1 MAQAA
6 SFSTLPFMA
15 SPDIWQ
21 MGTPVTLPDKPGFL
35 SDWKP
40 QPHPAQQDTR
50 KAKALQEE
58 VDRALDQLRQQ
69 QEARYQHL
77 LQVFQQRFEDDKTVF
92 AAFSAE
98 EVFTIFRLM
107 ARQMLLYR
115 LDVYYVVDHVHAS
128 IILQAHYGNLH
139 FYWEAFLVPEE
150 PILHSTLNAFY
161 EKKLILTIGDAFT
174 TAQEQFR
181 KVMSPLFK
189 QLITIMIEQP

>member
-6 SFSTLPFMA
+6 SFSTPPFLA

-107 ARQMLLYR
+107 ARQMLLYFPTR
-115 LDVYYVVDHVHAS
+115 ISADVTGDAS

-139 FYWEAFLVPEE
+139 FYWEAFLIPEE
-150 PILHSTLNAFY
+150 PTLHSTLNAFH
-161 EKKLILTIGDAFT
+161 EKKLIFTSGDAFT
-174 TAQEQFR
+174 TVQEQFI
-181 KVMSPLFK
+181 KLMSPLFK

>member
-1 MAQAA
+1 
-6 SFSTLPFMA
+6 
-15 SPDIWQ
+15 
-21 MGTPVTLPDKPGFL
+21 MGTPVTLPDKPGFFL
-35 SDWKP
+35 LYWKP

-107 ARQMLLYR
+107 ARQMLLYFPTR
-115 LDVYYVVDHVHAS
+115 ISGDVTGHAS

-174 TAQEQFR
+174 TAQEQFSSH
-181 KVMSPLFK
+181 VAVV
-189 QLITIMIEQP
+189 